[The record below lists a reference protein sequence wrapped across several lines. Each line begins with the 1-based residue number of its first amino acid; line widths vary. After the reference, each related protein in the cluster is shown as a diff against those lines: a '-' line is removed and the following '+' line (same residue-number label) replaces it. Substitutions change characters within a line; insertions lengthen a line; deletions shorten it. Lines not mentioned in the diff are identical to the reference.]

1 MAISAKLILA
11 AALGGAALLGGCAT
25 GPYYDNYG
33 YNGYYGNG
41 YGPGYGYAYDPYYV
55 APSVGLGFGYT
66 YSDGDYYRGGRYR
79 DRDGNWRSAASTTA
93 NGAAAPTPRATRR
106 TCATTTAPRSGRRAT
121 PIAAPARTTI
131 RPRTT
136 GNIRQVEQV
145 GPG

>member
-1 MAISAKLILA
+1 MLKSAKLILA
-11 AALGGAALLGGCAT
+11 TTLGSAALLGGCAT

-79 DRDGNWRSAASTTA
+79 DRDGSWRERREYNREWRGSSDTTRNEA
-93 NGAAAPTPRATRR
+93 DMRNNNGTPLWSQGNTYR
-106 TCATTTAPRSGRRAT
+106 G
-121 PIAAPARTTI
+121 
-131 RPRTT
+131 T
-136 GNIRQVEQV
+136 GPNYDPQKDHGQYS
-145 GPG
+145 PG